1 MMRLLLGVT
10 GLIAGLALLIP
21 GVCHAQL
28 QYVPSDESRVWIEG
42 TSTVNDFTC
51 STKQIE
57 GHARLSLEEQKQPPP
72 SEPQAALDTSGSQ
85 YSLPSTAPESPIVQ
99 ARVPVRALDCG
110 KRRQN
115 EDLYEAMKASEH
127 PAIRYEI
134 VNAEVVAAP
143 DTSRDHYVVEA
154 IGNLTIAG
162 ETRTVRLT
170 LDGRR
175 LDDGRIHARGSLPM
189 QMTDFNVDPPT
200 AMLGLIRV
208 RDSVTV
214 HFDITAAPAG
224 PGTGSSP
231 SSNAGS
237 R

>member
-1 MMRLLLGVT
+1 MMRLLRGVT
-10 GLIAGLALLIP
+10 GLVVGLALLIP
-21 GVCHAQL
+21 GVCNAQL
-28 QYVPSDESRVWIEG
+28 QYIPSDDSRVWIEG

-57 GHARLSLEEQKQPPP
+57 GHARLTIQPGAAT
-72 SEPQAALDTSGSQ
+72 PQSQSALDTISAQRS
-85 YSLPSTAPESPIVQ
+85 SPSPAPDTPAVQ

-115 EDLYEAMKASEH
+115 EDLYEAMKARTH
-127 PAIRYEI
+127 PAIHYEI
-134 VNAEVVAAP
+134 IKAKVVVQP
-143 DTSRDHYVVEA
+143 DSSRDHYVVEA

-170 LDGRR
+170 LEGRQ

-189 QMTDFNVDPPT
+189 QMTNFDVEPPT

-208 RDSVTV
+208 RDQVTV
-214 HFDITAAPAG
+214 HFDITAVPAA
-224 PGTGSSP
+224 S
-231 SSNAGS
+231 AGARQRS
-237 R
+237 GRGAEGR